1 MIGESK
7 DYREKTD
14 AKGRT
19 SISITMPRS
28 IRAQSTKTE
37 ASISE
42 VQNKIGTQIL
52 DSPLH
57 L

>member
-28 IRAQSTKTE
+28 IRVQSTKTE

-42 VQNKIGTQIL
+42 VQNKIDTQIL
-52 DSPLH
+52 DSPSH